1 MSLRHVLLGLL
12 NQDRRAGTSWPGDS
26 IAPSGA
32 MAWHAQYSQI
42 YPELYRM
49 AALGLIT
56 VVAGASTPA
65 RLLDNPSRPGR
76 APPVAKAGILYRPS
90 D

>member
-1 MSLRHVLLGLL
+1 
-12 NQDRRAGTSWPGDS
+12 
-26 IAPSGA
+26 

-56 VVAGASTPA
+56 VVAGALDTGAST
-65 RLLDNPSRPGR
+65 R
-76 APPVAKAGILYRPS
+76 
-90 D
+90 